1 MKWKLSFFA
10 FFYNKSWKYI
20 NLACWGI
27 FHAFVIICWLF
38 SKFTCPDRQ
47 AVWSR
52 SGLTH
57 CRSWSGSKLFAD
69 DRWQKLALPV
79 YSHWLRVQISD
90 ILQIFLFFFFQ
101 LFYACIS
108 LLRWNNAVQSQS
120 GIGIAGVLLVAL
132 TVAAGLGI
140 TSVLRI
146 AFNASTTQV
155 CQIGGTEIIR
165 GPLCHLKK
173 CDLEENLEKIMFNEI
188 QPKNLI
194 YLELYLANTY
204 FDTENAVG
212 CNFSFWQLVY
222 FRISIENSVDQT
234 APMEQSDL
242 GLHSFL

>member
-1 MKWKLSFFA
+1 MKWKLSFFLH
-10 FFYNKSWKYI
+10 FFYKSWKCI

-38 SKFTCPDRQ
+38 SKLTCPDRQ

-52 SGLTH
+52 SGLTL
-57 CRSWSGSKLFAD
+57 CRSWSGSKLFAKVD
-69 DRWQKLALPV
+69 GRLQKLAVAWKELTV
-79 YSHWLRVQISD
+79 HSHWSAWVSWESK
-90 ILQIFLFFFFQ
+90 FLIYCKFSSFFQ

-155 CQIGGTEIIR
+155 SQIGGTA
-165 GPLCHLKK
+165 LCQLKK
-173 CDLEENLEKIMFNEI
+173 CDLEEN
-188 QPKNLI
+188 
-194 YLELYLANTY
+194 
-204 FDTENAVG
+204 
-212 CNFSFWQLVY
+212 
-222 FRISIENSVDQT
+222 
-234 APMEQSDL
+234 
-242 GLHSFL
+242 

>member
-1 MKWKLSFFA
+1 M
-10 FFYNKSWKYI
+10 
-20 NLACWGI
+20 
-27 FHAFVIICWLF
+27 
-38 SKFTCPDRQ
+38 
-47 AVWSR
+47 
-52 SGLTH
+52 
-57 CRSWSGSKLFAD
+57 
-69 DRWQKLALPV
+69 
-79 YSHWLRVQISD
+79 
-90 ILQIFLFFFFQ
+90 
-101 LFYACIS
+101 
-108 LLRWNNAVQSQS
+108 
-120 GIGIAGVLLVAL
+120 VAL

-212 CNFSFWQLVY
+212 CNFSF
-222 FRISIENSVDQT
+222 
-234 APMEQSDL
+234 
-242 GLHSFL
+242 